1 MCVIIQLKEDKVN
14 DKNKI
19 KKTKEAEEVIHK
31 KNKVK
36 QLNKKYTSLEPL
48 KYGVARI
55 RVEDLTYGIIE
66 SSDLVSVIIDG
77 EEITLD
83 NSWIDFISLGI
94 DTVREYSNNEMC
106 ALLSRLGVTSSE
118 LSIDNSITYRIP
130 KYTET
135 TYRVCSSELLMRS
148 SFRPEVVYSV
158 VVGLVKT
165 RWLCKE
171 TIEFNLRNKKS
182 GIEVMRETVMES
194 TDIVKAS
201 DINRAF
207 KDGRLIR
214 SVGIHTEGYSEDTSV
229 TNIAVMLVAYVT
241 QLYRGFGVIPLS
253 RSDIECD
260 TRIVE
265 GAVEGG
271 VAIGNSGYSV
281 VSDCSI
287 DSVTE
292 FIMYTMMI
300 TGLREEEV
308 EFRFK
313 HEEYSGKEWEIT

>member
-1 MCVIIQLKEDKVN
+1 MIIQLKEDKVK
-14 DKNKI
+14 DKDKT

-36 QLNKKYTSLEPL
+36 QLNKKYASLEPL

-55 RVEDLTYGIIE
+55 KIEDLTYGIID
-66 SSDLVSVIIDG
+66 SSDLVSVIADG
-77 EEITLD
+77 VEIPFD

-94 DTVREYSNNEMC
+94 DTVREYSNDEI
-106 ALLSRLGVTSSE
+106 AELLSRLGVTSSE
-118 LSIDNSITYRIP
+118 FSIDKSVTYSIP

-148 SFRPEVVYSV
+148 SFRPEVIYSTI
-158 VVGLVKT
+158 VGLMKT
-165 RWLCKE
+165 KWLCKE
-171 TIEFNLRNKKS
+171 TIEFNLRNKKLD
-182 GIEVMRETVMES
+182 IEIMREAVVES
-194 TDIVKAS
+194 TDIVRAS
-201 DINRAF
+201 DINKAF
-207 KDGRLIR
+207 KDGKLIK
-214 SVGIHTEGYSEDTSV
+214 SVGIHTEGYNEDTSV

>member
-1 MCVIIQLKEDKVN
+1 MIIQLKEGKVKDK
-14 DKNKI
+14 DKT

-36 QLNKKYTSLEPL
+36 QLNKKYASLKPL

-55 RVEDLTYGIIE
+55 KIEELTYGIIE
-66 SSDLVSVIIDG
+66 SSDLVSVIVDG
-77 EEITLD
+77 EEIPFD

-94 DTVREYSNNEMC
+94 DTVREYSNDEMNE
-106 ALLSRLGVTSSE
+106 LLSRLGVTSSE
-118 LSIDNSITYRIP
+118 FSIDKSVTYRIP

-148 SFRPEVVYSV
+148 SFRPEVIYSV
-158 VVGLVKT
+158 VAGLMKT

-182 GIEVMRETVMES
+182 DDEIMRETVVES
-194 TDIVKAS
+194 TEIVKAS
-201 DINRAF
+201 DINKAF
-207 KDGRLIR
+207 KEGKLIK
-214 SVGIHTEGYSEDTSV
+214 SVGIHTENYNEDTSV

-265 GAVEGG
+265 GTIEGG
-271 VAIGNSGYSV
+271 VAVGDSGYSV